1 MPSTPEKREQ
11 WKLQRE
17 KHKEQRHD
25 YAKKYYQLNKESELE
40 RTKQWREL
48 NPERVRELNK
58 ISEIRRLMKI
68 SCDVCGCETS
78 FKNLN
83 RHKQSK
89 KCVVPLTEQ

>member
-1 MPSTPEKREQ
+1 MHSTPEKREQ

-25 YAKKYYQLNKESELE
+25 YAKKHYQLNKESELE
-40 RTKQWREL
+40 RTKQSREL